1 MNELEVITSAGAI
14 QQTRIISDDLYKRF
28 LSYLDVSPR
37 TVETYEKGIRQFMKY
52 AQANGITQPERD
64 DVIAWR
70 DELKQSHK
78 PTTVQGYLTAVKLF
92 FQWME
97 QEGIYKNVADKI
109 KGAKIQ
115 RGHKKDYLTSKQSKK
130 VLEGIDT
137 ETMKGLRDYAIIA
150 TMITT
155 GLRTIEV
162 ARADVRDL
170 RTVGDSTALFIQGK
184 GRDERTEYVK
194 IAPQVEDAL
203 RAYLKARGAK
213 QDEPLF
219 TSTSN
224 NNSGNRMTTRSISAI
239 AKESLTGAGF
249 NSDRLTAHSLRHT
262 AGTLALL
269 NGADLPQVQQLLRH
283 SNINTTMI
291 YMHAL
296 DRAKNDSEI
305 KVANA
310 IF

>member
-1 MNELEVITSAGAI
+1 MNELEVITSASAI

-239 AKESLTGAGF
+239 AKDSLTGAGF
-249 NSDRLTAHSLRHT
+249 TSDRLTAHSLRHT

>member
-239 AKESLTGAGF
+239 AKDSLTGAGF
-249 NSDRLTAHSLRHT
+249 TSDRLTAHSLRHT

>member
-1 MNELEVITSAGAI
+1 MNELEVITNAGAI

-239 AKESLTGAGF
+239 AKDSLTGAGF
-249 NSDRLTAHSLRHT
+249 TSDRLTAHSLRHT

>member
-155 GLRTIEV
+155 GLRTIEI

-239 AKESLTGAGF
+239 AKDSLTGAGF
-249 NSDRLTAHSLRHT
+249 TSDRLTAHSLRHT